1 MLVSILCLVYALN
14 FSSDVATRQN
24 KPAFAAIDMVKL
36 KTKYPSL
43 FADYHPAKFAYPDPS
58 FIYYYEYQDTMG
70 EIKRIGMMKKIEK
83 VGYEFI
89 GKEKINPLPYIE
101 LELSKGLN
109 TRIYTSCGR
118 KRSKPVYTADG
129 IPINH

>member
-1 MLVSILCLVYALN
+1 MPDFFQAPDDNSALSAVN
-14 FSSDVATRQN
+14 MKT
-24 KPAFAAIDMVKL
+24 L
-36 KTKYPSL
+36 KEQYPYL
-43 FADYHPAKFAYPDPS
+43 FADSHPAKFAYSDPS

-101 LELSKGLN
+101 LELGKGLN
-109 TRIYTSCGR
+109 TRIYASCGR